1 MGIFVKGC
9 KRDKFE
15 LDNTVK
21 LSFTNLWS
29 LHSNFVECKSFLKL
43 NSCDILAVCE
53 TNLNDSNDSS
63 NFSVTGYLSLIW
75 KDSVTHM
82 HSLEGNMK
90 EGLPF
95 AQKLSLQNSVDSLC
109 FRLGLL
115 HSVPK
120 FLFLCWSPSASLYAV
135 FDSISCNIYEV
146 LSITKS
152 VNFFFF
158 GDFNVHHKEWLS
170 NSGGTDRPGELCY
183 NLISSDLMQMVNFPT
198 RICDCDSYSPALS
211 DFLSSDASI
220 YSAMVFSPLGNS
232 DWMVVSVSI
241 YFSSNSKWDALFHE
255 VAYNYACADFDDL
268 SDYLRDVR
276 LEDIFKFSAST
287 AAREYLSDYRL
298 ELMYISLIISIIST
312 LTHLPLFSTDY
323 SVAMIHRYELFV
335 PRE

>member
-1 MGIFVKGC
+1 
-9 KRDKFE
+9 
-15 LDNTVK
+15 
-21 LSFTNLWS
+21 
-29 LHSNFVECKSFLKL
+29 
-43 NSCDILAVCE
+43 
-53 TNLNDSNDSS
+53 
-63 NFSVTGYLSLIW
+63 
-75 KDSVTHM
+75 M

-95 AQKLSLQNSVDSLC
+95 AQKLSLQNLVDSFLC

-115 HSVPK
+115 HSVSK
-120 FLFLCWSPSASLYAV
+120 FFFLCWSPSASLYAV

-146 LSITKS
+146 LSINKS
-152 VNFFFF
+152 VNLFYF

-183 NLISSDLMQMVNFPT
+183 NLISSDLTQMVNFPT
-198 RICDCDSYSPALS
+198 RICDCDSHRPALL

-220 YSAMVFSPLGNS
+220 CSAIVFSPLGNS

-255 VAYNYACADFDDL
+255 GAYNYACADFDDL

-287 AAREYLSDYRL
+287 AAREYVSDFRL
-298 ELMYISLIISIIST
+298 ELMYISLIISIMST
-312 LTHLPLFSTDY
+312 LTRLHCFQLIILLP
-323 SVAMIHRYELFV
+323 
-335 PRE
+335 